1 MVGRFVV
8 GGRIVDQEE
17 FVIED
22 VANCAIRFIYGCQA
36 ELYLI
41 IVTISGQTYF
51 FQYGPVAPEIYT
63 LPFKYNISFEK
74 VQFKEEKIMKKVY
87 KVLAS
92 TFNGFPIEAAQV
104 IPIETAWDEFRDLKE
119 YFTKVINNEVY

>member
-22 VANCAIRFIYGCQA
+22 VANCALRFTYGCQA

-51 FQYGPVAPEIYT
+51 FQYGPVAPEIYM
-63 LPFKYNISFEK
+63 LPFKYNVSFEK
-74 VQFKEEKIMKKVY
+74 TEFKETKIMKRVY

-92 TFNGFPIEAAQV
+92 TFNGFPIVSAVV
-104 IPIETAWDEFRDLKE
+104 IPMEEAWNEFRDLHE
-119 YFTKVINNEVY
+119 YFNKVINNEVY